1 MKILYTILLIC
12 AIGTTTYAQD
22 VKLAKAQNA
31 TELLQAK
38 NTGNYSFVF
47 PSDITSSEIINAADY
62 YKSFFTVQFTETT
75 RTVKVIMT
83 ENTPE
88 NRRVILRFLASSRI
102 QKVQVGDNQLLLHE
116 FYDQYFN

>member
-1 MKILYTILLIC
+1 MKIFYTILIIC
-12 AIGTTTYAQD
+12 AIGSTTYAQD
-22 VKLAKAQNA
+22 VKLAKAQSA
-31 TELLQAK
+31 TELLQSK
-38 NTGNYSFVF
+38 NTGKYSFVF
-47 PSDITSSEIINAADY
+47 PTDITTSEIINAADY

-75 RTVKVIMT
+75 RTVKVTMI